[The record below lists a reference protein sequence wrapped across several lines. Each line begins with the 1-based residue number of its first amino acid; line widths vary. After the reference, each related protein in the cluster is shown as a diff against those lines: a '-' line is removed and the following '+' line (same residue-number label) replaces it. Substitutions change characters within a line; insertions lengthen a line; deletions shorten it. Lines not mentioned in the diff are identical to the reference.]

1 MDIVGRF
8 TGQLFWLNLCDQL
21 ERDPIMD
28 DSPPPY
34 RQRMSSVEGARQ
46 LVQWYGADV
55 THQLLEVEEI
65 KKIWDPQS
73 KHFLPFS
80 KSYFGRWDFIMASAT
95 LQVMHDKKQPSL
107 DNLEDFHTTI
117 PDRQIMRHRRHAS
130 CVGFFLVFS
139 DSLCCQ
145 LTFFATDWQ
154 WVLSARDKNGRW
166 VKKAV
171 KLPTTKVK
179 KAVKSTFAAFGNE
192 LWAAACLRL
201 LNSLTP
207 F

>member
-1 MDIVGRF
+1 MIRGR
-8 TGQLFWLNLCDQL
+8 
-21 ERDPIMD
+21 RD
-28 DSPPPY
+28 
-34 RQRMSSVEGARQ
+34 SSTFRG
-46 LVQWYGADV
+46 GGD
-55 THQLLEVEEI
+55 

-73 KHFLPFS
+73 KHFLPLS
-80 KSYFGRWDFIMASAT
+80 KSYLGCWDFIKASAT

-107 DNLEDFHTTI
+107 DNLEDFHKTI
-117 PDRQIMRHRRHAS
+117 PDRQIMRHMR
-130 CVGFFLVFS
+130 FFLVFS

-192 LWAAACLRL
+192 LWAAACLGL

>member
-1 MDIVGRF
+1 MRSTETPSNYWWLTPSLSSENELRGRSQTVGSMIRGRRDSSTFRGGGDKKDLGPPVQTFSALFKILLWPLRLYHGLDHPAGNAWQNTAFCRWPGRF
-8 TGQLFWLNLCDQL
+8 QYNNS
-21 ERDPIMD
+21 R
-28 DSPPPY
+28 
-34 RQRMSSVEGARQ
+34 SSSN
-46 LVQWYGADV
+46 V
-55 THQLLEVEEI
+55 THEV
-65 KKIWDPQS
+65 
-73 KHFLPFS
+73 
-80 KSYFGRWDFIMASAT
+80 
-95 LQVMHDKKQPSL
+95 
-107 DNLEDFHTTI
+107 
-117 PDRQIMRHRRHAS
+117 
-130 CVGFFLVFS
+130 FLVFS